1 MTREIEVVVS
11 DPAWVEAFQ
20 SESVRVAKALG
31 DNCVQIHHIG
41 STAIPGIP
49 AKPIIDMIV
58 EVRDLSQVDQ
68 RSSMYMGMLGYEPR
82 GEYGIPGRRYFV
94 KKEGERHL
102 FHAHIFQEGHSQ
114 VARHLRFR
122 DYLIAHPEEAR
133 AYGELKMRLAQA
145 FRFDPE
151 GYMDGKDEFIRQIDE
166 KALAWQGE

>member
-1 MTREIEVVVS
+1 MTREIEVVLS
-11 DPAWVEAFQ
+11 DPAWAEAFQ
-20 SESVRVAKALG
+20 AESVRVSKALG
-31 DNCVQIHHIG
+31 DNCVQIYHIG

-58 EVRDLSQVDQ
+58 EVRELSQVDQ
-68 RSSMYMGMLGYEPR
+68 RSMHMGMQGYEPR

-94 KKEGERHL
+94 KKDGERHL
-102 FHAHIFQEGHSQ
+102 FHVHIFQVGNSQ

-133 AYGELKMRLAQA
+133 AYGVLKARLAQE

-166 KALAWQGE
+166 KALAWQKE